1 MRKEYEERYKK
12 YVTDPGLRPKDFHI
26 VIMTQFEYA
35 DTIMEQS
42 GRQKPGRVVTEKLYR
57 RASEIARTNFLK
69 FKSSIYRLVDEEN
82 FEIIYEDDVF
92 SDL

>member
-1 MRKEYEERYKK
+1 MQKEYEERYKK

-26 VIMTQFEYA
+26 VTMTQFEYA

-42 GRQKPGRVVTEKLYR
+42 GRQKPGRVVTEKIFERVLK
-57 RASEIARTNFLK
+57 IAVKNFLK
-69 FKSSIYRLVDEEN
+69 YKSSIYRLIDEEN
-82 FEIIYEDDVF
+82 FEIIYEDEVF